1 MRKVLGTYLLLVMW
15 LVAIPLTAV
24 YAAVIGAV
32 FFTNPVDLFLDV
44 SREIDLDTAWDWE
57 AVRRLYR

>member
-1 MRKVLGTYLLLVMW
+1 MRKVLGTYFLLVMW